1 MGGGFFLFLS
11 FWVGLYHHRHHH
23 HHHHYHLSLSLS
35 SYRSVQYLRTL
46 GLIACEADRIGIRG
60 SRSWS
65 WTCAVSSVIP
75 RLLLLTDFD
84 KREHPTTATARR
96 SLYGARRAS
105 RLFST
110 DFFSSFFSFF
120 VGGNRPR
127 TFNDPTLVN
136 PSSYSYAHSTAR
148 RKQEAHAGRSPEHCR
163 GTHHQSAKRAR
174 PPKGTRERQKIFASR
189 YWAAWRTLPF
199 RLRHGQ
205 HATSTIF
212 FWYGVVVLSLLAD
225 PARGFWSLWMF
236 ISRVSFLFSNK

>member
-1 MGGGFFLFLS
+1 MGRGVLFLFVFLGGAIPPLPPS
-11 FWVGLYHHRHHH
+11 PPSP
-23 HHHHYHLSLSLS
+23 SLSPLFLS
-35 SYRSVQYLRTL
+35 SYRSGQNLRTL

-75 RLLLLTDFD
+75 RLLLLTDFG

-96 SLYGARRAS
+96 SLYGS
-105 RLFST
+105 PKSEPPFFHGFLFI
-110 DFFSSFFSFF
+110 FIPLWE
-120 VGGNRPR
+120 GRNRPR

-174 PPKGTRERQKIFASR
+174 PP
-189 YWAAWRTLPF
+189 
-199 RLRHGQ
+199 
-205 HATSTIF
+205 
-212 FWYGVVVLSLLAD
+212 
-225 PARGFWSLWMF
+225 
-236 ISRVSFLFSNK
+236 